1 MDENWSRA
9 YWILTATIGIINL
22 PVNSIAFIVFV
33 KDKKLRKKQMNVFLA
48 SLAIADIL
56 MMVSVAPGYAV
67 FCYNGWKTTSFC
79 WILVGVKDYV
89 FIATNLNMLAICYD
103 RYCAVIKPLLYSVL
117 MTSLKLRLILASI
130 WLFPIIL
137 TSVRNSWHF
146 NSSLNSSFIDK
157 IYDNILLFLFVLFP
171 LCIMIVT
178 NIKIIIV
185 IKRQTHLISSSE
197 NLQQRFEN
205 SLQTPTAST
214 HAKQDWSQKNNG
226 TLSCLRVVLA
236 YVIAWLPRIAFN
248 LYFLFG
254 KPESVLLMRVSLLFL
269 FVQSTL
275 DPFIYS
281 YYRSDFRFALKKLFT
296 KSSNRQSDNCHA
308 KTNQK
313 EEISKGIPLTV
324 I

>member
-1 MDENWSRA
+1 MDENWSWA
-9 YWILTATIGIINL
+9 YWVLTATIGLINL

-33 KDKKLRKKQMNVFLA
+33 KDKKLRKKHMNVFLA

-56 MMVSVAPGYAV
+56 MMVGVAPGYAV
-67 FCYNGWKTTSFC
+67 FCYNGWKSTNFC

-103 RYCAVIKPLLYSVL
+103 RYCAVIKPLLYSAL
-117 MTSLKLRLILASI
+117 MTTLKLKLILASI

-146 NSSLNSSFIDK
+146 NSSLNSSYIDK

-178 NIKIIIV
+178 NIKIIIA

-205 SLQTPTAST
+205 ISVQTPTAST
-214 HAKQDWSQKNNG
+214 HVKQDCNQKNG

-281 YYRSDFRFALKKLFT
+281 YYRSDFRIALKKLFT
-296 KSSNRQSDNCHA
+296 SSSNRQPDNCQA
-308 KTNQK
+308 KSNPQK
-313 EEISKGIPLTV
+313 EENSKQSS
-324 I
+324 